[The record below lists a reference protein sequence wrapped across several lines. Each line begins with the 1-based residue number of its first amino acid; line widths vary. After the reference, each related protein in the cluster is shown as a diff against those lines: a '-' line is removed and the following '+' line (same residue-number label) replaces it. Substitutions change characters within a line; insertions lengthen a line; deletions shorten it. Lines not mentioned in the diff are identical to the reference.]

1 MPSASAPTAASSTT
15 AALARASDGTA
26 SGPLCLALGG
36 MLAAADRSVLLL
48 DVDADIQPLARYTPG
63 AIDSDLSQVL
73 LGDATLEEATY
84 PIQVAGDHIAVSPF
98 RAPFARLARAKA
110 SEAAQQ
116 LSPILEAAATRYDHV
131 IVHTPP
137 IGSNP
142 AVAAVTEASTV
153 GIATRADE
161 YGLDALYTMQ
171 GRIEDIGAEWTTTLA
186 TGRNKHADA
195 VDVVLPDIVPGMS
208 APADPSSIS
217 KQTRTALATLASQL
231 CGVEIPVTRP

>member
-1 MPSASAPTAASSTT
+1 MPSASAPPAASSTIT
-15 AALARASDGTA
+15 AVVRASDGTA
-26 SGPLCLALGG
+26 SAPLCLALGG

-48 DVDADIQPLARYTPG
+48 DVDADIQPLARYTHG
-63 AIDSDLSQVL
+63 VIDPDLSQVL
-73 LGDATLEEATY
+73 LGDTTLEEATY
-84 PIQVAGDHIAVSPF
+84 PIQADDGHIAVSPF
-98 RAPFARLARAKA
+98 RAPFTRLARAKA

-116 LSPILEAAATRYDHV
+116 LAPVLETATTRYDHI

-142 AVAAVTEASTV
+142 AVAAITEASTV

-161 YGLDALYTMQ
+161 PGLDALYTMQ
-171 GRIEDIGAEWTTTLA
+171 GRIDDIGAEWTATVA

-208 APADPSSIS
+208 APADPASMPT
-217 KQTRTALATLASQL
+217 QTQTALVTLANQL
-231 CGVEIPVTRP
+231 CGVELPTPHA